1 MEKNK
6 GSLSS
11 ERLSDK
17 IRAIYSADNAKA
29 ETMIGAYIE
38 EKLKGYSHLDRLAV
52 VEELMH
58 KFEATGHETGS
69 HGSRTGQKGISEL
82 LSLVVGKD
90 IPLENL
96 SDKELM
102 EKLSLSLNTIFDS
115 LNQIIR
121 VINTTLLGE
130 RVELETIRQIIGTG
144 FEDKETHDT
153 LQDYLDQIQE
163 AFLVAHKA
171 FQEAAGA
178 RTSRILEELDPDR
191 ISGETGK
198 GLRFGPLRKAG
209 SFDLYTEKF
218 RAVRKWHE
226 SGRSTEELLREF
238 EKICQK
244 LYKRKARSTQ

>member
-6 GSLSS
+6 GPLSA
-11 ERLSDK
+11 ERLSDE
-17 IRAIYSADNAKA
+17 IRAIYGADNAKA
-29 ETMIGAYIE
+29 ETMIRTFLE
-38 EKLKGYSHLDRLAV
+38 EKLKEYPPSDRLAV
-52 VEELMH
+52 IEELTH
-58 KFEATGHETGS
+58 KFEAPGPGDGS
-69 HGSRTGQKGISEL
+69 HCSGTGQKGISEL
-82 LSLVVGKD
+82 LSLVVGRD

-102 EKLSLSLNTIFDS
+102 EKLSLSLNTVFDS

-144 FEDKETHDT
+144 LEDKEAHDT

-171 FQEAAGA
+171 FQQAAGA
-178 RTSRILEELDPDR
+178 RISRILDELDPDR
-191 ISGETGK
+191 ISGESSK

-209 SFDLYTEKF
+209 SFDLYSEKF

-226 SGRSTEELLREF
+226 SGRATEELLREF

-244 LYKRKARSTQ
+244 LYKRKARSIQ